1 MKEIPRREF
10 VKMSSIAAVLSSIS
24 LSSIAHDKKAGEGKA
39 EVSFMGDGLHLTT
52 KKYAQLLNQLT
63 EKNTVKE
70 DSYSIGGC
78 VAELEEKFASL
89 LGKEAAIFMPTG
101 TLANQIAIRSH
112 CGQNHRA
119 IVQQESHVY
128 NDTGDASQI
137 LSNINLLP
145 LGINKAAFTVEDVE
159 EVIKR
164 TESGRVS
171 SRIGAISI
179 ESPVRR
185 KLGETFD
192 FLEMKKI
199 SDLAKKNNIK
209 MHLDGARIFLVTPYT
224 GIKVKE
230 YCSLFDSVYVSLYKY
245 FNAASGAILA
255 GPKSFIE
262 PLFHTRRMFGSGL
275 SQAWPF
281 TLIAN
286 YYVDGFEERYAKSV
300 AISET
305 LFTNLAKHSQF
316 KIQKIPYGTNI
327 TKLILENVNAKMF
340 TENLIKNSI
349 HVGYRATSPN
359 ELLLQ
364 TNESLINSTA
374 AELENIF
381 IKSLSS

>member
-1 MKEIPRREF
+1 MKDIQRREF
-10 VKMSSIAAVLSSIS
+10 VKISSIAALLSSIS
-24 LSSIAHDKKAGEGKA
+24 LPSITYDKKVGEKKAG
-39 EVSFMGDGLHLTT
+39 VSFMGDGLHLST
-52 KKYAQLLNQLT
+52 KEYSQLLSGLT
-63 EKNTVKE
+63 EKNTVTE

-78 VAELEEKFASL
+78 VAELEDKFASL
-89 LGKEAAIFMPTG
+89 LGMEAAIFMPTG

-137 LSNINLLP
+137 LSNLNLLP
-145 LGINKAAFTVEDVE
+145 LGFTKASFTVEEVE
-159 EVIKR
+159 EVIKN

-192 FLEMKKI
+192 FSEMKKI
-199 SDLAKKNNIK
+199 SDLARKNNIK
-209 MHLDGARIFLVTPYT
+209 MHLDGARIFLATPYT
-224 GIKVKE
+224 GINVKE
-230 YCSLFDSVYVSLYKY
+230 YCSLFDSAYVSLYKY

-255 GPKSFIE
+255 GSKSFIE

-305 LFTNLAKHSQF
+305 LFTNLAKHNQF
-316 KIQKIPYGTNI
+316 IIHKIPNGTNI
-327 TKLILENVNAKMF
+327 TKLVLENVNAKMF
-340 TENLIKNSI
+340 TENLLNSSI
-349 HVGYRATSPN
+349 HVGYRASSPN
-359 ELLLQ
+359 EIILQ

-374 AELENIF
+374 LELENIF